1 MSKADTNRIL
11 SVRDLH
17 ISIDGANSRFEV
29 VSGVNFDIHRGKTLG
44 IVGESGCGKSIT
56 AAALMRLLPKPV
68 AHIDRGAINFG
79 GMDIARASLQQLY
92 EIRGDR
98 IAMVFQ
104 EPMAALN
111 PVMRVG
117 DQVAEVLI
125 QHKKLKSGAEAD
137 KRAVE
142 LFAEVGI
149 PAPASRVRDFPH
161 QLSGGMRQRV
171 MIAMA
176 LACGPDLLIA
186 DEPTTALDV
195 TIQAQILKLINR
207 LKQKTGMAVLLVSHD
222 LGLIGEYTDDL
233 AVMYAGQI
241 VESGPTEEIMLKP
254 RHPYTR
260 ALLESRPEL
269 DTVRKSRLQ
278 TIEGSVPHASQWP
291 KGCRFHTRCKLAI
304 AKCSDTQPLPE
315 HPTPERMVHC
325 HRWSE
330 V

>member
-1 MSKADTNRIL
+1 MLTSNSSKIL
-11 SVRDLH
+11 SVRDLR
-17 ISIDGANSRFEV
+17 ISIDGPKGRFEV
-29 VSGVNFDIHRGKTLG
+29 VSGVNFEIHRGKTLG

-56 AAALMRLLPKPV
+56 AASLMRLLPKPV
-68 AHIDRGAINFG
+68 ARIDQGKIDFDG
-79 GMDIARASLQQLY
+79 TDIVQASLQKLY
-92 EIRGDR
+92 EIRGGR
-98 IAMVFQ
+98 IAMIFQ

-125 QHKKLKSGAEAD
+125 QHKRSSNRAEAD
-137 KRAVE
+137 KRAIE
-142 LFAEVGI
+142 LFEEVGI

-195 TIQAQILKLINR
+195 TIQAQILRLIDG
-207 LKQKTGMAVLLVSHD
+207 LKRSSGMAVLLVSHD

-241 VESGPTEEIMLKP
+241 VEAGPTEQIMLEP

-260 ALLESRPEL
+260 ALLASRPEL
-269 DTVRKSRLQ
+269 ETVRKSRLQ
-278 TIEGSVPHASQWP
+278 TIEGTVPHASEWP
-291 KGCRFHTRCKLAI
+291 QGCRFHSRCGLAI
-304 AKCSDTQPLPE
+304 KMCATTAPTAE
-315 HPTPERMVHC
+315 HPTPERMVSC

-330 V
+330 K